1 MCTGLSGGVAWAVP
15 LSNGRTGLCFE
26 GGKTALSLEFVEF
39 LFVPGTLLF
48 YIFYFE
54 EPGELVG

>member
-1 MCTGLSGGVAWAVP
+1 MP